1 MVLTENK
8 RACMQNSDENGII
21 SAPLLTSMF

>member
-8 RACMQNSDENGII
+8 RACLQKLSDENGII
-21 SAPLLTSMF
+21 SALAFD